1 MTEKDILIF
10 IAIYIILYP
19 ITGVILNMIIGG
31 KDVKN
36 KR

>member
-1 MTEKDILIF
+1 MSDRELLIF

-19 ITGVILNMIIGG
+19 IIRTVLNMIIGG